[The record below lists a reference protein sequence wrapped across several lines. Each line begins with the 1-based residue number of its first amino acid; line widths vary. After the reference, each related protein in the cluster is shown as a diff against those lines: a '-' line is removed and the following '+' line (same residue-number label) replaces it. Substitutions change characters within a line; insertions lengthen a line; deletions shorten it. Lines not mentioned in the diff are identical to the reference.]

1 MKAWKGLSGKIEE
14 SVITSGIF
22 DGIHIGHQTL
32 IKKTVEHARKRGI
45 PSILL
50 TFHPHPR
57 SALFILAEKERQRL
71 IEELGIDMML
81 ILDFNKIK
89 DLPPERFIK
98 EILVERLGL
107 KEIWIGSDHRFG
119 KAQEGG
125 IELLRNLSTQYDFEV
140 FCMNDVTLGNER
152 VSSSCVK
159 KLLSLGEM
167 KEAKRLLGRPYTVDF
182 QVIKGAGRGKEMG
195 VQTANMD
202 WPDIFLPCLGVY
214 GVKVKIGSSQWSMVN
229 GKEKETM
236 NNFDGE
242 WLDGIG
248 NLGRR
253 PTFSED
259 KLILEVHIFGFSG
272 NLYGKNLSIQF
283 LDRIRGEI
291 KFSSKEDLSAQIKKD
306 IEGWKITVQYEK
318 N

>member
-89 DLPPERFIK
+89 DLPPERFVQ
-98 EILVERLGL
+98 EILVEKLGL

-214 GVKVKIGSSQWSMVN
+214 GVKVGLD
-229 GKEKETM
+229 GKE
-236 NNFDGE
+236 
-242 WLDGIG
+242 LDGIG

-259 KLILEVHIFGFSG
+259 KL
-272 NLYGKNLSIQF
+272 
-283 LDRIRGEI
+283 
-291 KFSSKEDLSAQIKKD
+291 
-306 IEGWKITVQYEK
+306 
-318 N
+318 